1 MNLLNNHINKDLFSE
16 NNKNLFETWN
26 QFLIFLEKDLSKKI
40 VDTWFRSLN
49 LYFIDKVSKL
59 VLIQASNKFIK
70 EWVEKNYIQ
79 NIENIFCRVLVESFV
94 TIKIILDDE
103 KNNFTS
109 PKLNSILP
117 AIKIS
122 GKISEQKNYNKN
134 KIKSLLTSIN
144 IKNSNIN
151 KNYNFDNFIVGIGND
166 LAYSSVKYLI
176 ENEDSSWYNFLF
188 IYGHTG
194 MGKTHLIQSLVNYLE
209 KNKISFLYQTS
220 NDFIDNYI
228 KSVKNNNINEFEKLF
243 NYIDYFIIED
253 LQFLSKKPQTQEI
266 LFKII
271 NLLLQNNKKII
282 LSSNNLPRNI
292 IGLNDQIKS
301 KLDGALVVDLNMPEF
316 ETVIEIIHQKL
327 KLYKLE
333 LEEGIPE
340 YIASCTINS
349 IREIEGFI
357 IKLSA
362 YSSIR
367 ENKITIKNISKII
380 SSLKNSFNIYF
391 EDENAYDIIQ
401 FITKKYNI
409 TFLEV
414 KEKNRK
420 KNFLIAKYLIIYS
433 LKKYLFYSSRDI
445 SKIFDYNDHTTII
458 YAIKKIELLLKTDY
472 YLNNIVK
479 EVENIVKLDKSV
491 NIKSKFNLNLS

>member
-16 NNKNLFETWN
+16 NNKNLFETWS
-26 QFLIFLEKDLSKKI
+26 QFLILLEKDLGKKI
-40 VDTWFRSLN
+40 IDTWFRSLN
-49 LYFIDKVSKL
+49 LYFIDKISKL
-59 VLIQASNKFIK
+59 ILIQASNKFIK
-70 EWVEKNYIQ
+70 EWVEKNYIK
-79 NIENIFCRVLVESFV
+79 NIENVFCRVLVESFV

-103 KNNFTS
+103 KNNFKS
-109 PKLNSILP
+109 SKLTNILP

-122 GKISEQKNYNKN
+122 GKNLEQKNYNKN
-134 KIKSLLTSIN
+134 KIKLLLNNIN

-151 KNYNFDNFIVGIGND
+151 KNYNFDNFIVGSGND
-166 LAYSSVKYLI
+166 LAYSSIKYLI
-176 ENEDSSWYNFLF
+176 ENEDSSWYNFLL
-188 IYGHTG
+188 IYGKTG
-194 MGKTHLIQSLVNYLE
+194 IGKTHLIQSLVNYLE

-220 NDFIDNYI
+220 NDFVENYI
-228 KSVKNNNINEFEKLF
+228 KSVKNNNIDEFEKLF
-243 NYIDYFIIED
+243 NYIDYLIIED

-266 LFKII
+266 LFKLI
-271 NLLLQNNKKII
+271 NLLLDNNKKII

-292 IGLNDQIKS
+292 IGLSDKIKS
-301 KLDGALVVDLNMPEF
+301 KLDGALVVDLSMPEY
-316 ETVIEIIHQKL
+316 ETALEIINQKL
-327 KLYKLE
+327 KIYKLD
-333 LEEGIPE
+333 LEDGIAE
-340 YIASCTINS
+340 YIASSTINS

-362 YSSIR
+362 YSSIK

-380 SSLKNSFNIYF
+380 SSLKNSFNMYF
-391 EDENAYDIIQ
+391 QDENIYEIIQ

-414 KEKNRK
+414 KEKNKK

-472 YLNNIVK
+472 ELNCIIK
-479 EVENIVKLDKSV
+479 EIENILKIDKKINMQNKLLLNKS
-491 NIKSKFNLNLS
+491 